1 MKAIQCL
8 FIIWGFL
15 AGGTAAQAQTQKVS
29 VSISGLTCSQC
40 SRSVEMQLKKLAF
53 IQSVEMDLKNTTAVL
68 NIRSNARTDFRAIA
82 RAVTD
87 AGFSVAGLE
96 ASMYASQL
104 KIDNN
109 GCMQSADGRF
119 YIVNSPLTSGRDLI
133 TFEFL
138 GKPFNSFKV
147 KQQSPST
154 PCQKNATYFIK
165 ARQ

>member
-1 MKAIQCL
+1 M
-8 FIIWGFL
+8 
-15 AGGTAAQAQTQKVS
+15 
-29 VSISGLTCSQC
+29 SISGLTCSQC

-53 IQSVEMDLKNTTAVL
+53 IQSVQMDLKHTTAVL
-68 NIRSNARTDFRAIA
+68 NIRPNTRTDFTAIA

-96 ASMYASQL
+96 ASMYARQL
-104 KIDNN
+104 KIDSN
-109 GCMQSADGRF
+109 GCMQSADARF
-119 YIVNSPLTSGRDLI
+119 YIMNSPLTSDRELV

-147 KQQSPST
+147 KQQSASI